1 MLRHWVL
8 LPGRG
13 PSMSNRS
20 VGRILHQPAPK
31 FQQRSGA
38 SSISIMK
45 ARQCAKIAEF
55 RQALIARGFAS
66 LDDQAAV
73 LGLSRSST
81 WMILNRKHKASGL
94 TSSVINRILRSPR
107 LPSAAREKLEEYVRE
122 KLAGHYGHPAKRLK
136 RFRNQLF
143 ACPDVAGPGL
153 QRSRSDDG
161 AAAQVSIMAKPYQK
175 SD

>member
-1 MLRHWVL
+1 
-8 LPGRG
+8 
-13 PSMSNRS
+13 
-20 VGRILHQPAPK
+20 
-31 FQQRSGA
+31 
-38 SSISIMK
+38 MK

-55 RQALIARGFAS
+55 RQALIDRGFAS

-143 ACPDVAGPGL
+143 ACPDVAGAGL
-153 QRSRSDDG
+153 QRSRSDNG
-161 AAAQVSIMAKPYQK
+161 AAAQASIMAKPYQK